1 MIPNEF
7 LPIANHLWQ
16 STLFAAA
23 AGLLALL
30 LRNNR
35 AHVRFCLWMAASV
48 KFLLPFSLLMLFGGL
63 MGRHSVMVPAAGHVP
78 VIVEQV
84 NEPFVAGLPPLP
96 VEMARAAKPGI
107 SVAWGLVALWAIGCG
122 AVLLS
127 WRIRLRRLQI
137 VVGAASPLPRFTGGM
152 RIGVPVLSSAS
163 IFEPGVFGVFR
174 PVLLLPAGIG
184 DRLAPAELQ
193 AILGHELCHVR
204 RRDNLWAVLH
214 MIVEAVF
221 WFYPLVWWLGG
232 RLIDERERACDED
245 VLRRG
250 SEAETYAEGILK
262 VCELYLQS
270 PLECAAGVTGSNL
283 KKRIE
288 AIMANRPK
296 LNLNLSKK
304 AGLVFAGFL
313 AIATPV
319 ILGITHATELRAQTQ
334 VAPAQE
340 ITGDWQGKLPVPKAP
355 NGELRLVFR
364 ISKADGSSLKAV
376 TYSIDQ
382 EPTPTATIVSVKG
395 PAIKLT
401 IPGFNAVFE
410 GTLGTDGNTIN
421 GKFTQRGDLPLNL
434 VRATPQTAWAIP
446 EPPSS
451 PKRMP
456 ANAKPEFAVATIK
469 PTRPDAPRGGYGIRG
484 EEVTTTAVT
493 VSWMIKL
500 AFNVHAHQISG
511 GPAWLES
518 ERYDTVGKPDIPGQ
532 PNRDQMKLMVQ
543 KLLAD
548 RFQLR
553 FHTEKKE
560 LPVYAMAVA
569 KGGPKITVSAGDPND
584 FPGIGFGR
592 EPGVLSLIGRN
603 TGLNGVAN
611 GLQSNILDKPVVDQT
626 GLTGRYDFNL
636 RWTPDP
642 TQWAN
647 FGIPATVNPNELDA
661 PPDIFTAFEQ
671 QLGLKLQPTRALVD
685 VMVIDR
691 IQRPSP
697 N

>member
-23 AGLLALL
+23 AGLLTLL
-30 LRNNR
+30 LKSNR
-35 AHVRFCLWMAASV
+35 AHVRFCLWLAASV
-48 KFLLPFSLLMLFGGL
+48 KFLVPFSLLMLVGGL
-63 MGRHSVMVPAAGHVP
+63 MGRHSVIVRSPASVP
-78 VIVEQV
+78 VVFEQV
-84 NEPFVAGLPPLP
+84 NEPFVGGITPT
-96 VEMARAAKPGI
+96 AAATASKPGT
-107 SVAWGLVALWAIGCG
+107 SVVPVFVALWAIGCG
-122 AVLLS
+122 AFVLS
-127 WRIRLRRLQI
+127 WCVRWWRLQI
-137 VVGAASPLPRFTGGM
+137 VLRAASPVPLH
-152 RIGVPVLSSAS
+152 IGVPVVSSAS
-163 IFEPGVFGVFR
+163 IFEPGVFGIFR
-174 PVLLLPAGIG
+174 PALLLPSGIG
-184 DRLAPAELQ
+184 DRLAPPELQ
-193 AILGHELCHVR
+193 AILAHELCHVR
-204 RRDNLWAVLH
+204 RRDNLWAVIH
-214 MIVEAVF
+214 MVVEAVF
-221 WFYPLVWWLGG
+221 WFHPLVWWLGT
-232 RLIDERERACDED
+232 RLMEEREMACDED

-250 SEAETYAEGILK
+250 SEAEAYAEGILK

-270 PLECAAGVTGSNL
+270 PLACTAGVTGSNL

-288 AIMANRPK
+288 TIMANRPK

-304 AGLVFAGFL
+304 AGLVFAGL
-313 AIATPV
+313 VAIAIPV
-319 ILGITHATELRAQTQ
+319 ILGITHAPELRAQAQ
-334 VAPAQE
+334 PISKQE
-340 ITGDWQGKLPVPKAP
+340 IIGAWQGKLPAPQAP
-355 NGELRLVFR
+355 NGESRVVFKISRADGAALKALLYFIDQNPTPFNATNVTLKGSALR
-364 ISKADGSSLKAV
+364 ISIEALNV
-376 TYSIDQ
+376 
-382 EPTPTATIVSVKG
+382 
-395 PAIKLT
+395 
-401 IPGFNAVFE
+401 VFE
-410 GTLGTDGNTIN
+410 GTLTGDGNTIN
-421 GKFTQRGDLPLNL
+421 GKITQGAEARPVNL
-434 VRATPQTAWAIP
+434 VRATDQTAWAIP
-446 EPPSS
+446 EPPPP

-469 PTRPDAPRGGYGIRG
+469 PTRPEAPRGGYGIRG

-511 GPAWLES
+511 GPAWLDS

-543 KLLAD
+543 KLLVD

-560 LPVYAMAVA
+560 LPVYAMVVA

-592 EPGVLSLIGRN
+592 EPGVLSLVGRN

-626 GLTGRYDFNL
+626 RLTGRYDFTL

-647 FGIPATVNPNELDA
+647 FGVPATANPNDLDA

-671 QLGLKLQPTRALVD
+671 QLGLKLQPTKAVVD

-691 IQRPSP
+691 IERPSP

>member
-23 AGLLALL
+23 AGLLTLL
-30 LRNNR
+30 LRSNR
-35 AHVRFCLWMAASV
+35 AHVRFCLWLAASA
-48 KFLLPFSLLMLFGGL
+48 KFLVPFSLLMLVGGL
-63 MGRHSVMVPAAGHVP
+63 MGRHSVIHRSPASVP
-78 VIVEQV
+78 VVFEQV
-84 NEPFVAGLPPLP
+84 NEPFVGE
-96 VEMARAAKPGI
+96 VTRTAAATAPASKPGT
-107 SVAWGLVALWAIGCG
+107 SVVPVFVALWAIGCG
-122 AVLLS
+122 AFVLS
-127 WRIRLRRLQI
+127 WCMRWWRLQI
-137 VVGAASPLPRFTGGM
+137 VLRAASPVPLH
-152 RIGVPVLSSAS
+152 IGVPVVSSAS

-174 PVLLLPAGIG
+174 PALLLPSGIG

-193 AILGHELCHVR
+193 AILAHELCHVH
-204 RRDNLWAVLH
+204 RRDNLWAVIH
-214 MIVEAVF
+214 MVVEAVF
-221 WFYPLVWWLGG
+221 WFHPLVWWLGT
-232 RLIDERERACDED
+232 RLMEEREMACDEE

-250 SEAETYAEGILK
+250 SEAEAYAEGILK

-270 PLECAAGVTGSNL
+270 PLACTAGVTGSNL

-288 AIMANRPK
+288 TIMANRPK

-304 AGLVFAGFL
+304 AGLVFAGL
-313 AIATPV
+313 VAIAIPV
-319 ILGITHATELRAQTQ
+319 ILGITHAPELRAQTQ

-340 ITGDWQGKLPVPKAP
+340 ITGDWQGKLPVPQAP

-364 ISKADGSSLKAV
+364 ISKVDGTSLKAV
-376 TYSIDQ
+376 IYSIDQ

-401 IPGFNAVFE
+401 IPAFNAVFE

-421 GKFTQRGDLPLNL
+421 GKFTQRDSGVPLNL
-434 VRATPQTAWAIP
+434 VRATAQTAWAIP

-511 GPAWLES
+511 GPAWLDS

-560 LPVYAMAVA
+560 LPVYAMVVA

-592 EPGVLSLIGRN
+592 EPGVLSLVGRN

-626 GLTGRYDFNL
+626 RLTGRYDFTL

-647 FGIPATVNPNELDA
+647 FGVPATANPNDLDA

-671 QLGLKLQPTRALVD
+671 QLGRKLQPTKAVVD

-691 IQRPSP
+691 IEHPSP